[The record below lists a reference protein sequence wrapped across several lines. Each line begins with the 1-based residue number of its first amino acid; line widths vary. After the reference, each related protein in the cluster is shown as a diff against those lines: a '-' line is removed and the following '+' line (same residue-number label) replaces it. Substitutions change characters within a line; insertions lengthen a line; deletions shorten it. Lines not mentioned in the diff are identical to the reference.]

1 LIRFVTNTL
10 KDMKFEVANKEKHSV
25 VSSKLEKLDAQ
36 HAPDLK
42 SELVHLSKNG
52 VKHIIIDLKGTRY
65 CDSSGLSAILVANRL
80 CKGEN
85 GVFVLTGL
93 EPAVAKL
100 VSISQL
106 DTVLNITPTL
116 AEAEDLLY
124 MEIVSRDLG
133 AE

>member
-1 LIRFVTNTL
+1 
-10 KDMKFEVANKEKHSV
+10 MKFGVENKEKYALVTST
-25 VSSKLEKLDAQ
+25 LEKLDAQ

-42 SELVHLSKNG
+42 SELVYLNKNG
-52 VKHIIIDLKGTRY
+52 VKNIIIDLTGTRY

-116 AEAEDLLY
+116 SEAEDLIF
-124 MEIVSRDLG
+124 MEEVGKDLG

>member
-1 LIRFVTNTL
+1 
-10 KDMKFEVANKEKHSV
+10 MKFEVENKEKYSK
-25 VSSKLEKLDAQ
+25 VSCKLEKLDAV

-42 SELVHLSKNG
+42 SELVQLNKSG
-52 VKHIIIDLKGTRY
+52 VKNIIIDLKGTRY

-85 GVFVLTGL
+85 GIFILTGL

-100 VSISQL
+100 VTISQL
-106 DTVLNITPTL
+106 DTVLNITHTL
-116 AEAEDLLY
+116 SEAEDLMI
-124 MEIVSRDLG
+124 MEQVSKDLG

>member
-1 LIRFVTNTL
+1 
-10 KDMKFEVANKEKHSV
+10 MKFKVETKEKYSLI
-25 VSSKLEKLDAQ
+25 SSELEKLDAQ

-42 SELVHLSKNG
+42 SELVVLNKNG
-52 VKHIIIDLKGTRY
+52 VKDIIIDLKGTRY

-80 CKGEN
+80 CKGE
-85 GVFVLTGL
+85 GGTFVLTGL

-116 AEAEDLLY
+116 SEAEDLLY
-124 MEIVSRDLG
+124 MEQVSKDLEG
-133 AE
+133 

>member
-1 LIRFVTNTL
+1 
-10 KDMKFEVANKEKHSV
+10 MKFRVDNKEKYSLI
-25 VSSKLEKLDAQ
+25 SSELEKLDAQ

-42 SELVHLSKNG
+42 SELVYLNKNG
-52 VKHIIIDLKGTRY
+52 VKNIIIDLKGTRY

-80 CKGEN
+80 CKGES
-85 GVFVLTGL
+85 GTFVLTGL

-116 AEAEDLLY
+116 NEAEDLLF
-124 MEIVSRDLG
+124 MEQVSKDLG
-133 AE
+133 TE